1 MRFEG
6 LGDVAAE
13 RATSLISQI
22 KEIFIAQNAV
32 DFRKGFNGLLA
43 ECYNMEIDPYKDECV
58 VFVHRWWR
66 QVKVI
71 FGDESGLFLVHRR
84 FDGGALKATFA
95 FLREPSFVCVTV
107 IAVSLLRATLVQLT
121 WMQLSSIIRYI
132 CVVSGCLRS

>member
-22 KEIFIAQNAV
+22 KEIFIAQHAV

-66 QVKVI
+66 QVL
-71 FGDESGLFLVHRR
+71 SLVTRVVYFWFTGVLMAALSRR
-84 FDGGALKATFA
+84 
-95 FLREPSFVCVTV
+95 RSHSCVNQ
-107 IAVSLLRATLVQLT
+107 VSCAS
-121 WMQLSSIIRYI
+121 LS
-132 CVVSGCLRS
+132 